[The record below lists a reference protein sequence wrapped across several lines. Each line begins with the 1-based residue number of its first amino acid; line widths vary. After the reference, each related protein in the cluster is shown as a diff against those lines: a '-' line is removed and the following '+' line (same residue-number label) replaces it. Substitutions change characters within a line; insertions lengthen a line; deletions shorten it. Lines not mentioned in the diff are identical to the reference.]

1 MNEADV
7 RAHSHSVNESMS
19 NTDSD
24 KKQST
29 KLRKRQLK
37 CVASTGGKKK
47 KKTRLLYLLW
57 KSRTSFSWM
66 QAQNFPINWNLVPS
80 SLVSLML
87 ALLVCFSTG
96 SSQSL
101 LQPPMG
107 VYAISRAYISQEA
120 FMSTQGR
127 TQQTW
132 WDLRYRRPKVR
143 GQYSLMFFFKAVF
156 QDYLQGGF
164 VFFYFGTN
172 INLDSEMN
180 WCGINLMP
188 PDTDYLK
195 NKEDFITC
203 GKMNW
208 FIARSREYAYI
219 FIKPH
224 QLSFS
229 LNLSSSVKS
238 K

>member
-1 MNEADV
+1 M
-7 RAHSHSVNESMS
+7 
-19 NTDSD
+19 
-24 KKQST
+24 
-29 KLRKRQLK
+29 QL
-37 CVASTGGKKK
+37 ALGGKN
-47 KKTRLLYLLW
+47 W
-57 KSRTSFSWM
+57 KQDCCIYYGNPEPVSAECRPKIFQSIETSCL
-66 QAQNFPINWNLVPS
+66 QASFHWCWPS
-80 SLVSLML
+80 LCVS
-87 ALLVCFSTG
+87 ALTAARVRSSHPWVCT
-96 SSQSL
+96 QSH
-101 LQPPMG
+101 G
-107 VYAISRAYISQEA
+107 HNISQEA

-127 TQQTW
+127 TQQTG

-203 GKMNW
+203 SKMNW
-208 FIARSREYAYI
+208 FIAQSREYAYI

-229 LNLSSSVKS
+229 LNLSSNVKS